1 MSHTVQ
7 NIISEDET
15 SYIRQE
21 KLEDRLYV
29 LFGYP
34 IRVQHVNGRYVFEAP
49 RKVDM
54 VSYRPHGILLWYR
67 LADPW
72 CPAPGIQDEIA
83 VYSYRT
89 RPYNHSYCSHPYQ
102 EIKII
107 SRPSMADLESGYYE
121 SLRPYLRY
129 DTFASHPEK
138 SKIYVFETTPQHAAY
153 SFTNS
158 DIFESH
164 IANTVK
170 PDARIVSISCQN
182 SLRPLGITEQAMS
195 KLMTHY
201 DIDASFF
208 DLIVSFGD
216 KPRTSDAGHGAMS
229 LKQRDDGASDIQYLF
244 TYAENDSTRGLAS
257 WRIRQVCVFHRYNPS
272 GAGNLWILLHVCPQS
287 KLQRQIEYVLSTNP
301 NALLA
306 EWSSMHLLV
315 FSTYLSGWRW
325 CIRNLGDEI
334 ERTVDIALTLDFSKP
349 RARDHKDG
357 LVQLLKQEYLGDRL
371 VPLSARL
378 RAALRT
384 LRHLEQISSLSHFKG
399 VSREQQGGSMSGQ
412 VAHHITELEGH
423 IESVQVLERK
433 VRGISDLLAVAV
445 TVENQAVTID
455 INNKML
461 DLNNKLVKL
470 TNKSLDEN
478 ATVRIVTLVT
488 LIYLPA
494 SFVSTLLGMNLFDY
508 GPEGNLEVSHDFWI
522 FFILAVPL
530 TAFTVGSWYWLV
542 QRRRRLRDMK
552 QAADM
557 EAQ

>member
-1 MSHTVQ
+1 MNHTVQ
-7 NIISEDET
+7 NIVSEDET

-34 IRVQHVNGRYVFEAP
+34 IKVQHINGRYVFEAP

-54 VSYRPHGILLWYR
+54 VSYRPHGVLL
-67 LADPW
+67 LF
-72 CPAPGIQDEIA
+72 
-83 VYSYRT
+83 V
-89 RPYNHSYCSHPYQ
+89 
-102 EIKII
+102 
-107 SRPSMADLESGYYE
+107 SRQSMADLESGYYQ

-129 DTFASHPEK
+129 ETFASHPEK
-138 SKIYVFETTPQHAAY
+138 SNIYVFETTPQHAAY

-158 DIFESH
+158 EIFESH
-164 IANTVK
+164 VANTAK
-170 PDARIVSISCQN
+170 PDTRIVSISCQN
-182 SLRPLGITEQAMS
+182 SLRPLGITEQAMR

-208 DLIVSFGD
+208 DLDVSFGD
-216 KPRTSDAGHGAMS
+216 KPRGSDAGHGAMS
-229 LKQRDDGASDIQYLF
+229 VKQRDDGAYDIQYLF
-244 TYAENDSTRGLAS
+244 TYAENDSKRGAAS

-287 KLQRQIEYVLSTNP
+287 KLQRQMEHILSTNP
-301 NALLA
+301 RALLA

-315 FSTYLSGWRW
+315 FSAYLSGWRW

-349 RARDHKDG
+349 KARDHKDG
-357 LVQLLKQEYLGDRL
+357 LVQLLKQQYLGDRL
-371 VPLSARL
+371 VPLAARL
-378 RAALRT
+378 RAALHT
-384 LRHLEQISSLSHFKG
+384 LRHFEQMNSLLHSKDVSS
-399 VSREQQGGSMSGQ
+399 EQQFRSTSNQ
-412 VAHHITELEGH
+412 LASHITALEGH

-461 DLNNKLVKL
+461 DLNNKLVEL

-508 GPEGNLEVSHDFWI
+508 GPEGNLEISHHFWI
-522 FFILAVPL
+522 FVILAVPL
-530 TAFTVGSWYWLV
+530 TALTVGSWYWLV
-542 QRRRRLRDMK
+542 RRRRRLRDTK
-552 QAADM
+552 RAADT